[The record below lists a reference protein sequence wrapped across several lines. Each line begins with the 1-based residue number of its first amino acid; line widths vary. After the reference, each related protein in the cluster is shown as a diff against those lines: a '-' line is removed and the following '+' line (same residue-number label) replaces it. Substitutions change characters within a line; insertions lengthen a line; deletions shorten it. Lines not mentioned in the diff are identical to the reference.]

1 GRRAPHHRQRDP
13 RPRRDARRAAHVAG
27 GPGRGRRPSPHARAH
42 PPSLLRPRLR
52 GRHGTGARGGSG
64 ERRRWRGF
72 RRPLSRGHPALP
84 RGEDG
89 RDGTA
94 PALSTLGATHR
105 RPGPRDA
112 RGRPEGAYHLRRPSR
127 PRRLVRREGIRPAV
141 AGRSA
146 GGRRSLRRERRV
158 PHLRLGRADVRPSCA
173 RPGRRGR
180 RPRRV
185 RVRGPPAGGGS
196 QYAMRWLRLPLATA
210 LLAAAA
216 TLAGAADVPRRVA
229 SINLSADEILVEILP
244 PGRLVGV
251 TRFADDPGTS
261 NVVGRVPPSV
271 FRFQKADM
279 ERLVALAPDLVVVSE
294 YTDADFLK
302 LVERSGMRWHRM
314 EGLDSIAGV
323 RQAILDLGRVVGA
336 EEAARGLVARYDAT
350 LSELTL
356 RLAGAPRPR
365 VLYWSGEMTA
375 GADTAIGALIECAGA
390 RNVGREIG

>member
-1 GRRAPHHRQRDP
+1 
-13 RPRRDARRAAHVAG
+13 
-27 GPGRGRRPSPHARAH
+27 
-42 PPSLLRPRLR
+42 
-52 GRHGTGARGGSG
+52 
-64 ERRRWRGF
+64 
-72 RRPLSRGHPALP
+72 
-84 RGEDG
+84 
-89 RDGTA
+89 
-94 PALSTLGATHR
+94 
-105 RPGPRDA
+105 
-112 RGRPEGAYHLRRPSR
+112 
-127 PRRLVRREGIRPAV
+127 
-141 AGRSA
+141 
-146 GGRRSLRRERRV
+146 
-158 PHLRLGRADVRPSCA
+158 
-173 RPGRRGR
+173 
-180 RPRRV
+180 
-185 RVRGPPAGGGS
+185 
-196 QYAMRWLRLPLATA
+196 MRWLRLPLATA

-251 TRFADDPGTS
+251 TRFADEPGTS

-314 EGLDSIAGV
+314 EGLESIAGV

-350 LSELTL
+350 LSELTR

-390 RNVGREIG
+390 RNVGREIGVQGVTPPGAERAFLADPDVILVSSWPGMLQAVKDHPLLSQLGAVRQGRIVVLPNERLIALSQYTADACWDLASLLHPDRVPRKKK

>member
-1 GRRAPHHRQRDP
+1 
-13 RPRRDARRAAHVAG
+13 
-27 GPGRGRRPSPHARAH
+27 
-42 PPSLLRPRLR
+42 
-52 GRHGTGARGGSG
+52 
-64 ERRRWRGF
+64 
-72 RRPLSRGHPALP
+72 
-84 RGEDG
+84 
-89 RDGTA
+89 
-94 PALSTLGATHR
+94 
-105 RPGPRDA
+105 
-112 RGRPEGAYHLRRPSR
+112 
-127 PRRLVRREGIRPAV
+127 
-141 AGRSA
+141 
-146 GGRRSLRRERRV
+146 
-158 PHLRLGRADVRPSCA
+158 
-173 RPGRRGR
+173 
-180 RPRRV
+180 
-185 RVRGPPAGGGS
+185 
-196 QYAMRWLRLPLATA
+196 MRWLRLPLATA

-251 TRFADDPGTS
+251 TRFADEPGTS

-314 EGLDSIAGV
+314 EGLESIAGV

-336 EEAARGLVARYDAT
+336 EEAARGVVARYDAT
-350 LSELTL
+350 LSELTR

-390 RNVGREIG
+390 RNVGREIGVQGVTPPGAERAFLADPDVILVSSWPGMLQAVKDHPLLSQLGAVRQGRIVVLPNERLIALSQYTADACWDLASLLHPDRVPRKKQ

>member
-1 GRRAPHHRQRDP
+1 
-13 RPRRDARRAAHVAG
+13 
-27 GPGRGRRPSPHARAH
+27 
-42 PPSLLRPRLR
+42 
-52 GRHGTGARGGSG
+52 
-64 ERRRWRGF
+64 
-72 RRPLSRGHPALP
+72 
-84 RGEDG
+84 
-89 RDGTA
+89 
-94 PALSTLGATHR
+94 
-105 RPGPRDA
+105 
-112 RGRPEGAYHLRRPSR
+112 
-127 PRRLVRREGIRPAV
+127 
-141 AGRSA
+141 
-146 GGRRSLRRERRV
+146 
-158 PHLRLGRADVRPSCA
+158 
-173 RPGRRGR
+173 
-180 RPRRV
+180 
-185 RVRGPPAGGGS
+185 
-196 QYAMRWLRLPLATA
+196 MRWLRLPLATA

-251 TRFADDPGTS
+251 TRFADEPGTS

-336 EEAARGLVARYDAT
+336 EEGARGLVARYDAT
-350 LSELTL
+350 LSELTR

-375 GADTAIGALIECAGA
+375 WADTAIGALIECAGA
-390 RNVGREIG
+390 RNVGREIGVQGVTPPGAERAFLADPDVILVSSWPGMLQAVKDHPLLSQLGAVRQGRIVVLPNERLIALSQYTAEACWDLASLLHPDRVPRKKQ

>member
-1 GRRAPHHRQRDP
+1 
-13 RPRRDARRAAHVAG
+13 
-27 GPGRGRRPSPHARAH
+27 
-42 PPSLLRPRLR
+42 
-52 GRHGTGARGGSG
+52 
-64 ERRRWRGF
+64 
-72 RRPLSRGHPALP
+72 
-84 RGEDG
+84 
-89 RDGTA
+89 
-94 PALSTLGATHR
+94 
-105 RPGPRDA
+105 
-112 RGRPEGAYHLRRPSR
+112 
-127 PRRLVRREGIRPAV
+127 
-141 AGRSA
+141 
-146 GGRRSLRRERRV
+146 
-158 PHLRLGRADVRPSCA
+158 
-173 RPGRRGR
+173 
-180 RPRRV
+180 
-185 RVRGPPAGGGS
+185 
-196 QYAMRWLRLPLATA
+196 MRWLRLPLATA

-251 TRFADDPGTS
+251 TRFADEPGTS

-314 EGLDSIAGV
+314 EGLESIAGV

-336 EEAARGLVARYDAT
+336 EEAARAVVARYDAT
-350 LSELTL
+350 LSELTR

-390 RNVGREIG
+390 RNVGREIGVQGVTPPGAERAFLADPDVILVSSWPGMLQAVKDHPLLSQLGAVRQGRIVVLPNERLIALSQYTADACWDLASLLHPDRVPRKKK

>member
-1 GRRAPHHRQRDP
+1 
-13 RPRRDARRAAHVAG
+13 
-27 GPGRGRRPSPHARAH
+27 
-42 PPSLLRPRLR
+42 
-52 GRHGTGARGGSG
+52 
-64 ERRRWRGF
+64 
-72 RRPLSRGHPALP
+72 
-84 RGEDG
+84 
-89 RDGTA
+89 
-94 PALSTLGATHR
+94 
-105 RPGPRDA
+105 
-112 RGRPEGAYHLRRPSR
+112 
-127 PRRLVRREGIRPAV
+127 
-141 AGRSA
+141 
-146 GGRRSLRRERRV
+146 
-158 PHLRLGRADVRPSCA
+158 
-173 RPGRRGR
+173 
-180 RPRRV
+180 
-185 RVRGPPAGGGS
+185 
-196 QYAMRWLRLPLATA
+196 MRWLRLPLATA

-251 TRFADDPGTS
+251 TRFADAPGTS

-336 EEAARGLVARYDAT
+336 EEAARAVVARYDAT
-350 LSELTL
+350 LSELTR

-390 RNVGREIG
+390 RNVGREIGVQGVTPPGAERAFLADPDVILVSSWPGMLQAVKDHPLLSQLGAVRQGRIVVLPNERLIALSQYTADACWDLAYLLHPDRVPRKKQ